1 MALFIVS
8 HFQLHPAEVCAIR
21 GARKTCLEW
30 ALGMTPASPGMVREN
45 PYPENMLA
53 SAKISV
59 IERMP
64 MNDRTF
70 ETLELKALIEL
81 AARHV
86 QTPPGRARMLKL
98 RPSTARAEIHRELD
112 LTGECVAYL
121 NVKGRFG
128 LSGIEDLDPILA
140 ELHIEGARLEPRQI
154 LALERLLLVGGELRG
169 LVRGTEHAGLFPHL
183 LRITSGVPDVKA
195 LLSAIHGK
203 ILPNGE
209 IDDNASPELRIVR
222 KDLTERRHRIHRTLE
237 SILRGQTQAVQEE
250 IITFRNGRFVI
261 PVRTDSRGRIPG
273 VMHGL
278 SSSGQTTFVEPLT
291 VIDQNND
298 LVRLREQEEI
308 EESRI
313 LLSITQS
320 LRENLDPIRTILSI
334 VTELDVA
341 QAKALFANEFQC
353 VAPQVSEGKQLAIC
367 DARHILLDRSLQSA
381 GAKSVPISLEL
392 DENHPILIISG
403 PNAGGKTVALKTL
416 GLLSLMAQMGFHVPA
431 REAQI
436 PIFDQVFADIGDQQ
450 SIAANLSTFTAHM
463 RNIAEMARQVKPSAL
478 ILLDEV
484 GTGTDPDE
492 GAAMA
497 VAIVEYFR
505 RIGSIT
511 IASTHYPRLKM
522 WASQTTGVRNAS
534 VEFDE
539 HTLRPTYRLILGI
552 AGASSGLEIARRMLV
567 PEDILATAR
576 TLIEPS
582 HAQAREY
589 MKQLKETL
597 DAHESLRAA
606 LEEER
611 AAVAEKYSRAEAD
624 FAKREE
630 SRRAEFD
637 ETLAR
642 IVEEFKGDSER
653 AARKIKDRI
662 EAARIKRA
670 IENQAAELRYQSAK
684 LRPTSGTL
692 VPANAVS
699 SSAGTSGGSE
709 AIAEGD
715 GVRIHSIAQIGTVE
729 SIREGIYVVQVG
741 SLRYRTER
749 NDIERVGNAHASA
762 AALSPAHSI
771 ADSSESAVS
780 ELKVIGLTAD
790 EALDRVDKFLDQ
802 AFYAGLESVRVIHG
816 HGKGILRKAITKFL
830 TDHSQV
836 ERFSPAPP
844 DKGGGGATI
853 IEIKK

>member
-1 MALFIVS
+1 
-8 HFQLHPAEVCAIR
+8 
-21 GARKTCLEW
+21 
-30 ALGMTPASPGMVREN
+30 
-45 PYPENMLA
+45 
-53 SAKISV
+53 
-59 IERMP
+59 MP
-64 MNDRTF
+64 MDDRTF
-70 ETLELKALIEL
+70 DTLELKALIEL

-86 QTPPGRARMLKL
+86 QTPPGHSRMLNL
-98 RPSTARAEIHRELD
+98 RPSASRPEICRELEI
-112 LTGECVAYL
+112 TGECVAYL

-128 LSGIEDLDPILA
+128 LSGIEDLEPILA
-140 ELHIEGARLEPRQI
+140 LLHIEGARLEPRQI
-154 LALERLLLVGGELRG
+154 LALERLLFVGSELRG
-169 LVRGTEHAGLFPHL
+169 SIKNTEHSSLFPHL
-183 LRITSGVPDVKA
+183 ARITSGIPDLKA

-222 KDLTERRHRIHRTLE
+222 RDLTERRHRIHRTLQ
-237 SILRGQTQAVQEE
+237 SILRGQSQAVQEE

-261 PVRTDSRGRIPG
+261 PVRTDSRGVIPG

-320 LRENLDPIRTILSI
+320 LGENRDSIRTLLNI

-353 VAPQVSEGKQLAIC
+353 VAPQISKGKNLALR
-367 DARHILLDRSLQSA
+367 DARHILLDHSLRNSGEA
-381 GAKSVPISLEL
+381 SVPISLEL
-392 DENHPILIISG
+392 DETHPVLIISG

-436 PIFDQVFADIGDQQ
+436 PVFDRVFADIGDQQ

-463 RNIAEMARQVKPSAL
+463 RNIAEMARQANPSAL

-497 VAIVEYFR
+497 IAIVEHFR
-505 RIGSIT
+505 RIGSLT

-522 WASQTTGVRNAS
+522 WASQTKGVRNAS

-552 AGASSGLEIARRMLV
+552 AGASSGLEIAKRMRV
-567 PEDILATAR
+567 PEDILAAAGA
-576 TLIEPS
+576 LVEPS
-582 HAQAREY
+582 HAQARDY
-589 MKQLKETL
+589 LKQLKETL
-597 DAHESLRAA
+597 DAHKTLRAA

-611 AAVAEKYSRAEAD
+611 AAVAEKYSRLEAD

-630 SRRAEFD
+630 SRRTQFD
-637 ETLAR
+637 AVLTR
-642 IVEEFKGDSER
+642 TVEEFKADSER

-662 EAARIKRA
+662 EAARVKRE
-670 IENQAAELRYQSAK
+670 IENQAAELRFKSAK
-684 LRPTSGTL
+684 LRRATGPPASENATGAPKPSG
-692 VPANAVS
+692 S
-699 SSAGTSGGSE
+699 SE

-715 GVRIHSIAQIGTVE
+715 RVKIHSLDQIGTVE
-729 SIREGIYVVQVG
+729 SIREGIHTVMVG
-741 SLRYRTER
+741 SLRYRADRGDLEK
-749 NDIERVGNAHASA
+749 VGGSPVPA
-762 AALSPAHSI
+762 AAFLPNHSVEDTPDD
-771 ADSSESAVS
+771 AAS

-790 EALDRVDKFLDQ
+790 EALDRVDQFLDR
-802 AFYAGLESVRVIHG
+802 AFLAGIDTIRIIHG
-816 HGKGILRKAITKFL
+816 HGKGILRREIAKFL
-830 TDHSQV
+830 KDHPQV
-836 ERFSPAPP
+836 ERFSLAPP
-844 DKGGGGATI
+844 DKGGGGATLV
-853 IEIKK
+853 ELKK